1 MYYMHYSAPCLFSL
15 WDFFHINALREL
27 IFLSVVNW
35 VTIPYLF
42 NHSPL
47 MTWSCFYSFSIKKTQ
62 CVCMCVFVHMCVIE
76 SHMSLVLSFIPW
88 NYISS

>member
-1 MYYMHYSAPCLFSL
+1 MGNLNNISADQVKDFVKNNILLCVMFALDVVLFFSAISL
-15 WDFFHINALREL
+15 GSSNAEL
-27 IFLSVVNW
+27 EGKID
-35 VTIPYLF
+35 
-42 NHSPL
+42 
-47 MTWSCFYSFSIKKTQ
+47 SFSIKKTQ